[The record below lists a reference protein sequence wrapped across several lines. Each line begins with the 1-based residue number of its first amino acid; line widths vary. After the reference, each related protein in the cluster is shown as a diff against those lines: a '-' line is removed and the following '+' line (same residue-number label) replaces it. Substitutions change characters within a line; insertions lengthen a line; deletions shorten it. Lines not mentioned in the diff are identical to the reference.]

1 LCRDRKLMINI
12 GLQNFCCRISLF
24 VFHFYTRKVFQ
35 NETVCIFEEKNMTE
49 GCILVADDKP
59 DIRVSLKM
67 LLKTEFSE
75 VIFTDKTALVSSLIH
90 EKAVDVV
97 LLDMNFAA
105 GNTDGHEGFE
115 CLEAIK
121 SANKSTQVVLMT
133 AYAGIELA
141 IKGLKQGA
149 TDFVVKPWDN
159 DKLIATLKAACKI
172 SKATRQIEQL
182 QNREQALLE
191 DNQRWAGR
199 ISGDSPEIKKLLSA
213 TGKVAATEASVLI
226 TGENGTG
233 KELVARLLHVKSDRA
248 SKVFMRVD
256 LGSIPAS
263 MFEDELF
270 GHVRGAFTDAREARP
285 GRFEVASGGTI
296 FLDEIGNLPA
306 ALQPKLLSVLE
317 TRTVTRLGSNN
328 PVPVDV
334 RVICATNQ
342 SLHNLIS
349 SNLFREDLFFRI
361 NTVELFV
368 PPLRDRHGD
377 ISLLASHFLEIFKT
391 KYRKPAIRFAAG
403 AVERME
409 KYSWPGNVREL
420 MHAVERSVILS
431 ENDVAIV
438 EVSPVSH
445 TKTAVNER
453 TISLEKME
461 RETIEQ
467 AIQRNNGNMSKAA
480 RELGL
485 GRTTLYRKMQNYGL

>member
-1 LCRDRKLMINI
+1 M
-12 GLQNFCCRISLF
+12 GTIS
-24 VFHFYTRKVFQ
+24 
-35 NETVCIFEEKNMTE
+35 
-49 GCILVADDKP
+49 
-59 DIRVSLKM
+59 
-67 LLKTEFSE
+67 
-75 VIFTDKTALVSSLIH
+75 
-90 EKAVDVV
+90 
-97 LLDMNFAA
+97 
-105 GNTDGHEGFE
+105 GNTDGHEGIV

-141 IKGLKQGA
+141 VKGLKQGA
-149 TDFVVKPWDN
+149 SDFVVKPWDN

-172 SKATRQIEQL
+172 SRATRQIEQL

-191 DNQRWAGR
+191 DNQRSAGR
-199 ISGDSPEIKKLLSA
+199 IEGDSPEIKKLLSA
-213 TGKVAATEASVLI
+213 IGKVAATEASVLI

-248 SKVFMRVD
+248 SGIFMRVD

-270 GHVRGAFTDAREARP
+270 GHVRGAFTDAHEARP

-296 FLDEIGNLPA
+296 FLDEIGNLPI

-317 TRTVTRLGSNN
+317 TRSVTRLGSNN

-342 SLHNLIS
+342 PLHNLIS

-377 ISLLASHFLEIFKT
+377 ISLLASHFLDIFKT

-403 AVERME
+403 TVECME
-409 KYSWPGNVREL
+409 KYSWPGNVREM

-431 ENDVAIV
+431 ENNEAIV
-438 EVSPVSH
+438 EVIPVDH
-445 TKTAVNER
+445 TKTAVKER

-467 AIQRNNGNMSKAA
+467 AIQRNKGNLSKAA

-485 GRTTLYRKMQNYGL
+485 GRTTLYRKMQKYGL